1 MPTFPPPVPLADA
14 ESAHLPAAAIDGE
27 DALVL
32 EKLADTVEP
41 ALTPAVDGI
50 LDVLFR
56 FDVTR
61 AGLLDPTALARQ
73 RRDLRDFYAPLLRGP
88 YDAEHVRRRSAAGD
102 ALRKITPVG
111 ALVAQAYHAYFRKSL
126 GLLVQLYGAEPAR
139 LEDAL
144 ATLGKGI
151 FLDVGMALDA
161 ASRTNVSAA
170 QQARGEAREAVRQVR
185 ELASQLANV
194 ASELLESS
202 TRQSASAGEMAAAIA
217 EITSTINEIR
227 QTSIQSLENAQAVI
241 RLAESSVEASRSGAT
256 AVADSVEAMRGIQA
270 QVESIAERILALS
283 EHTQQIGEIIASVN
297 DITEQSRLL
306 ALNASIEAAK
316 AGEHGKGF
324 AVVATE
330 IRSLADQSKQSTVQV
345 RNILGEIQ
353 KATNSAVMVT
363 EEGAKRVERGADLAT
378 NAGENIHSLAR
389 SIEESAGAA
398 KQIATSAKQQN
409 LGIEQVSLSMSSI
422 NRATSDALEAIRAS
436 ERTARELARLGQRL
450 TDLLDTLEA

>member
-1 MPTFPPPVPLADA
+1 VSHT
-14 ESAHLPAAAIDGE
+14 AAASIDG
-27 DALVL
+27 DDLLVL
-32 EKLADTVEP
+32 EKLSDQLEP
-41 ALTPAVDGI
+41 TLGAAVDVT
-50 LDVLFR
+50 LEVMFR
-56 FDVTR
+56 FDATR
-61 AGLLDPTALARQ
+61 AQLVDPTAMARA
-73 RRDLRDFYAPLLRGP
+73 RRDLRDFYAPMTRGP
-88 YDAEHVRRRSAAGD
+88 FDEEHIKRRRAAI
-102 ALRKITPVG
+102 ATFQRLAPVG
-111 ALVAQAYHAYFRKSL
+111 SLVATAYAAFFRRAL
-126 GLLVQLYGAEPAR
+126 GMMIAQYGNEPAR

-144 ATLGKGI
+144 ATFAKSM
-151 FLDVGMALDA
+151 FLDVGIALEAFGEKGA
-161 ASRTNVSAA
+161 ASGGLAVSA
-170 QQARGEAREAVRQVR
+170 QRQVLEQVG
-185 ELASQLANV
+185 ELASQLSNV
-194 ASELLESS
+194 GTELLESA

-241 RLAESSVEASRSGAT
+241 RLAENSVEASRSGAT
-256 AVADSVEAMRGIQA
+256 AVADSVDAMRGIQA

-363 EEGAKRVERGADLAT
+363 EEGAKRVERGAELAT

-389 SIEESAGAA
+389 SIEDSAGAA

-436 ERTARELARLGQRL
+436 ERTARELAALSQRL
-450 TDLLDTLEA
+450 TELLDGLAPNA